1 MKRLF
6 YVVIALFI
14 TTSAFAQTPE
24 KVSYQAVIRDAEG
37 VLVIDKELDI
47 TLSILQGSDLGTAIY
62 VETHSTQTNANGLV
76 SLTIGSGVALGAQFG
91 SIDWETG
98 PYFIKT
104 ETAIDG
110 ESLTSIAELLSVPF
124 ALYAKNTSKVNGFRV
139 ATEVPEG
146 ALFTDDQSAS
156 EVLVNALNTLEA
168 ETVQEALEQLQQ
180 MLEETGDMK
189 KTAYD
194 NNKDGVV
201 DNTTTVNGLRV
212 LSQVPSEATFT
223 DNQTGVD
230 VGLSTALDIDGDGT
244 PESTVEAALIELNK
258 LLKKLQ
264 DDAKASTGGRI
275 LASSTEA
282 SSGIHRPCLAT
293 HYDPTHDLVSFIT
306 GTEIGPEIKGRI
318 LGEEPIYNHCHYIY
332 GEKSFS
338 TISYKILET
347 EFLEKT
353 EHADQAISTS
363 FMVEPSESKSIDFT
377 QPLLCRDSATMKWGY
392 EQTREDKKF
401 CVFGVSFATGEG
413 TSVLDRGVGL
423 DYTLYSLNTT
433 AVDGNDYKCGQV
445 NPRIPGH
452 PGTVFFGGQYNPSNG
467 TCRIVPGVQE
477 KILSENFFVYSD
489 VPVENYIY
497 EALGSFYLDEQV
509 YGQFQ
514 SSPHSLIDKF
524 TFNQGF
530 NIVSPSYKSME
541 YVADI
546 QCYDD
551 NQRYFKS
558 TCDTDDNTKPVY
570 VLNSLQRLSMTKVA
584 NRSDNPS
591 FSNTGKIMDAKGL
604 AIKLSVYP
612 LAENETSKEEMTTY
626 VKDLKELIGH
636 SKTLRD
642 LYLGALLVN
651 DQININHK
659 AMVIKESSKG
669 HYHDDVLESGFGF
682 GSGTMTELVTV
693 EEVVEDLVITEGA
706 EGIPIF
712 VNSNGKEQ
720 NQQINKYRKE
730 LIETQIEKL
739 EKLST
744 SANFLPLEEETHFH
758 TDLNSVHRFIRERLE
773 IDPNAFPSYFQHN
786 HPELILN
793 GAQLDAQDRVAIMM
807 ADLSY
812 QCPDILK
819 DWDAE
824 AIDLTKPG
832 RISQCMHNDQEI
844 EPAPGKKGKYGGN
857 APNFEGMRGGN
868 NSGGQ
873 GGQGGDGNNNQG
885 DDNNNNPN
893 QNLQQFEG
901 MEAVNVDLLTRF
913 LNYILKAHNG
923 SLPNDFNDFT
933 DRLMR
938 GLNLPAEGNA
948 RAGFGDHHLTL
959 EELQAV
965 LRGLV
970 NLDGNQRGNMANAIA
985 NAGLEH
991 DPNQESAQNF
1001 LNMLRNN
1008 LPHGELTIQVL
1019 EGQGHDNVVHEHQQD
1034 HEFGL
1039 GNIQNVESIGQ
1050 NRLFISGDDNRGLI
1064 YIYPDGKRKMYHG
1077 ESKDGKP
1084 NGQGTMTFK
1093 NGNVYEGAWEDGKRH
1108 GQGKY
1113 TYVYGGVY
1121 EGAWEYGERHGE
1133 GKATFENGVL
1143 YEGQ

>member
-1 MKRLF
+1 
-6 YVVIALFI
+6 
-14 TTSAFAQTPE
+14 
-24 KVSYQAVIRDAEG
+24 
-37 VLVIDKELDI
+37 
-47 TLSILQGSDLGTAIY
+47 
-62 VETHSTQTNANGLV
+62 
-76 SLTIGSGVALGAQFG
+76 
-91 SIDWETG
+91 
-98 PYFIKT
+98 
-104 ETAIDG
+104 
-110 ESLTSIAELLSVPF
+110 
-124 ALYAKNTSKVNGFRV
+124 
-139 ATEVPEG
+139 
-146 ALFTDDQSAS
+146 
-156 EVLVNALNTLEA
+156 
-168 ETVQEALEQLQQ
+168 
-180 MLEETGDMK
+180 
-189 KTAYD
+189 
-194 NNKDGVV
+194 
-201 DNTTTVNGLRV
+201 
-212 LSQVPSEATFT
+212 
-223 DNQTGVD
+223 
-230 VGLSTALDIDGDGT
+230 
-244 PESTVEAALIELNK
+244 
-258 LLKKLQ
+258 
-264 DDAKASTGGRI
+264 
-275 LASSTEA
+275 
-282 SSGIHRPCLAT
+282 IHRPCLAT

-489 VPVENYIY
+489 VPVEHYIY

-509 YGQFQ
+509 YDQFQ

-636 SKTLRD
+636 SKALRD

-669 HYHDDVLESGFGF
+669 HYHDDVLESSFGF

-773 IDPNAFPSYFQHN
+773 IDPNAFASYFQHN
-786 HPELILN
+786 HPELILD
-793 GAQLDAQDRVAIMM
+793 GVQLDAQDRVAIMM

-824 AIDLTKPG
+824 AIDLTKPE
-832 RISQCMHNDQEI
+832 RIMECGETYGI

-857 APNFEGMRGGN
+857 ASNLEGMHGGN

-873 GGQGGDGNNNQG
+873 GGQGGDGNNNNNNN
-885 DDNNNNPN
+885 NNNNPGGN
-893 QNLQQFEG
+893 NDPNPQDSDTEIVSENEDIYVGEVNNNGEPQGQGKMTYGNGDVYEG
-901 MEAVNVDLLTRF
+901 AW
-913 LNYILKAHNG
+913 
-923 SLPNDFNDFT
+923 NDGKKHGQGK
-933 DRLMR
+933 MIY
-938 GLNLPAEGNA
+938 E
-948 RAGFGDHHLTL
+948 
-959 EELQAV
+959 
-965 LRGLV
+965 
-970 NLDGNQRGNMANAIA
+970 DGN
-985 NAGLEH
+985 
-991 DPNQESAQNF
+991 
-1001 LNMLRNN
+1001 
-1008 LPHGELTIQVL
+1008 V
-1019 EGQGHDNVVHEHQQD
+1019 
-1034 HEFGL
+1034 
-1039 GNIQNVESIGQ
+1039 
-1050 NRLFISGDDNRGLI
+1050 
-1064 YIYPDGKRKMYHG
+1064 YDGMW
-1077 ESKDGKP
+1077 KDGKP
-1084 NGQGTMTFK
+1084 NGKGKMTYAKDLFGKIFK
-1093 NGNVYEGAWEDGKRH
+1093 EYDGMWKDGKRH
-1108 GQGKY
+1108 GEGELIYNDASVYNGAFEDGKPHGEGKMTYKESGAIYEGAWKKMEPHGQGKL
-1113 TYVYGGVY
+1113 TLKSGYVYEGVFEDGVLWLQGQGKLTYKDGPVY
-1121 EGAWEYGERHGE
+1121 EGAFE
-1133 GKATFENGVL
+1133 GGL
-1143 YEGQ
+1143 P